1 MRGLLPVRRLF
12 AGVLLLSVMLIGG
25 VRGSLL
31 ADCGPFTDV
40 APDAFCAFVLEIF
53 NLGITTGLTATTYDP
68 NSSVTRIQMAAF
80 LARGVDRS
88 LQRGSRRSALDQ
100 YWTPQAALVL
110 GVTTVGLNPL
120 LPRSDGLDVW
130 VPNGTSSTVSR
141 VRGSDGRLLETW
153 TGALAVQG
161 SLVAMGKV
169 LLTGSVFN
177 NPGRLFQID
186 PSQAAGAVTTLAS
199 NLGSG
204 AYGLTFD
211 GLRVW
216 TANNAGSISIVTPTA
231 SIPWT
236 VTTVTTGF
244 AFPTGA
250 LFDGTNVWISD
261 QGDGKLLKVDA
272 SGAILQTVTVS
283 FNPQFPVF
291 DGTNIWAP
299 IGSINTVRVIRASS
313 GAILASLTGNGL
325 DNPGQPAF
333 DGQRILVPN
342 FTGNSVSLW
351 KAADFTPLGTFPVG
365 PSGPYGACSDG
376 VYFWITLNGTGK
388 LLRF

>member
-161 SLVAMGKV
+161 S
-169 LLTGSVFN
+169 
-177 NPGRLFQID
+177 
-186 PSQAAGAVTTLAS
+186 
-199 NLGSG
+199 
-204 AYGLTFD
+204 
-211 GLRVW
+211 
-216 TANNAGSISIVTPTA
+216 
-231 SIPWT
+231 
-236 VTTVTTGF
+236 
-244 AFPTGA
+244 
-250 LFDGTNVWISD
+250 
-261 QGDGKLLKVDA
+261 
-272 SGAILQTVTVS
+272 
-283 FNPQFPVF
+283 
-291 DGTNIWAP
+291 
-299 IGSINTVRVIRASS
+299 
-313 GAILASLTGNGL
+313 
-325 DNPGQPAF
+325 
-333 DGQRILVPN
+333 
-342 FTGNSVSLW
+342 
-351 KAADFTPLGTFPVG
+351 
-365 PSGPYGACSDG
+365 
-376 VYFWITLNGTGK
+376 
-388 LLRF
+388 

>member
-1 MRGLLPVRRLF
+1 M
-12 AGVLLLSVMLIGG
+12 
-25 VRGSLL
+25 
-31 ADCGPFTDV
+31 
-40 APDAFCAFVLEIF
+40 
-53 NLGITTGLTATTYDP
+53 
-68 NSSVTRIQMAAF
+68 
-80 LARGVDRS
+80 
-88 LQRGSRRSALDQ
+88 
-100 YWTPQAALVL
+100 
-110 GVTTVGLNPL
+110 TTVGLNPL
-120 LPRSDGLDVW
+120 LPRSDGLNMW
-130 VPNGTSSTVSR
+130 VPNATSGTVSR

-161 SLVAMGKV
+161 SLIAMGKV

-186 PSQAAGAVTTLAS
+186 PGQPAGAVTTVAS

-236 VTTVTTGF
+236 VTTVSTGF

-261 QGDGKLLKVDA
+261 QGDGKLLKVDS

-325 DNPGQPAF
+325 DNPGQPGIRRAE
-333 DGQRILVPN
+333 DPGAELHRQQRLALE
-342 FTGNSVSLW
+342 GGGLHS
-351 KAADFTPLGTFPVG
+351 AGDFPGRTV
-365 PSGPYGACSDG
+365 GPYGACSDG